1 MRPAPAE
8 RQLAL
13 DLPHVAATA
22 LHDFMPAASNRGALD
37 AVLAWPEWPAP
48 ALALDG
54 PSGCGKTHLA
64 RIWAARA
71 GALFLPAAE
80 IWQAADPL
88 ARLGEARACVIDD
101 ADAIEDERLLLH
113 LYNLVIERRGSLLL
127 TAREPVSAWGIALP
141 DLRSRL
147 LTAWRIGIGIPD
159 EGLLAA
165 LLVKQLSDRQ
175 LRIEPGVVELLTRN
189 MERSFAAAAAVSREL
204 DRLALCTRRPLGVA
218 LARSVLRRLSERQID
233 EDRPSASGVNR

>member
-1 MRPAPAE
+1 MRSALAE
-8 RQLAL
+8 RQLTF
-13 DLPHVAATA
+13 DLPHVEATA
-22 LHDFMPAASNRGALD
+22 LHDFMPAAPNRRALD

-88 ARLGEARACVIDD
+88 ARLGDARACAVDD
-101 ADAIEDERLLLH
+101 ADTIEDERLLLH
-113 LYNLVIERRGSLLL
+113 LYNLLIERRGSLLL

-147 LTAWRIGIGIPD
+147 LTAWRIGIDAPD

-165 LLVKQLSDRQ
+165 LLVKQLGDRQ

-189 MERSFAAAAAVSREL
+189 MERSFAAAAAVTREL
-204 DRLALCTRRPLGVA
+204 DRLALCAQRPLGAA
-218 LARSVLRRLSERQID
+218 LARSVLRQLSERQID
-233 EDRPSASGVNR
+233 HGGPSSAGD